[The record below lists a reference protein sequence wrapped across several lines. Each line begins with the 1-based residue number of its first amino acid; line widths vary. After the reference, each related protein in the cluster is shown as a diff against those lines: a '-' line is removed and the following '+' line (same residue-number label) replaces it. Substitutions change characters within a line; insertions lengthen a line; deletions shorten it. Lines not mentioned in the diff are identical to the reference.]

1 MARLTKLG
9 EFEGPGEKKT
19 AQYLAQN
26 LPDHWHV
33 IHGRQLPNRTRTEID
48 FLVIADNHLFV
59 VEEKSW
65 GPEIAIEDV
74 DWYVIKGSK
83 LDRRSSPAYQASQAA
98 KKVAGWLKDRG
109 INIEFMTCISV
120 VIMSHDDVVLRVN
133 PNQVVDDSV
142 LKLKG
147 CEEYFIRADKQSN
160 PKFRNSKEAID
171 SIVSGL
177 SGRAAEL
184 SQIGEYAILSEVPE
198 PFSGV
203 RTFFGEHINSGEE
216 ALLTCFDH
224 TYWNSDDGQK
234 ADFIKRERNAYR
246 ALQELGS
253 AWVVLPDFVFERK
266 QWWVVPSLKPHRFVP
281 LSSMSSD
288 DTIKDFTLSAERIFL
303 NALET
308 LLAIHSEGVVHK
320 NISPESVWIGPKN
333 RIKFSNFRLAHI
345 DGHATLRA
353 SSSAKEQNPFLAP
366 EVEDPDFYSSYE
378 ADAYSLASSFSF
390 CLFGSVEVPKEAGD
404 VSVKLLEVLGRM
416 LHPSPE
422 SRISLSDALEH
433 LSVTE
438 AARPEGSN
446 PLELSDEF
454 IEGGLISKRYKL
466 MQSLGEGGMGVSW
479 LAQDTFDGGK
489 LRVIK
494 ALRRTE
500 DYELAIREYGA
511 TSALKG
517 INFCSTPRASNDLP
531 APGYLVYDFVP
542 GSTLESYSDS
552 DEFKIEKAKSLFI
565 ESLRRIGQVHEKGM
579 VHGDLSPRNILID
592 EQENL
597 WLIDFGL
604 AVEIGKKQ
612 FGGTPSTMS
621 PEASKKNELFPH
633 SDLYSLCASFVFSI
647 LGRAPYKG
655 EKQNLSARD
664 WSIRYLSD
672 AERQQVGDEG
682 ASFLSV
688 LLNNCYEEPNKR
700 AQSAEELFEQID
712 ALRRPQIDQW
722 PEQDAEQLINSSVN
736 KLRKLYI
743 QSKSGASNSMGKDET
758 YAQTLLDT
766 KLIPDILSGKARL
779 VFLTGNAG
787 DGKTSFLQTLQAEL
801 EKRDFK
807 ELEADRYGWIYEQA
821 SLTVRAINDAS
832 ESRNGFS
839 RDERTKQLLDS
850 YVTDGHTVLL
860 AINDGRMREFFEDH
874 SLEYPLI
881 AQVINN
887 YFEQGDSQSGDVV
900 VVDLKT
906 RSLVSGTDIPILDSV
921 IDQVTSPQLWN
932 TCQGCA
938 SAHKCP
944 IFQNSKALA
953 GSARESVKELFEVTH
968 LRRKKRITL
977 RQMRSTLSWLI
988 TGDLQ
993 CEEVHEMLDKPTHSL
1008 QDWDLSQLA
1017 FSDSTTDVLIQT
1029 WRDIDPAG
1037 LNSSKMSKLLEDPR
1051 IRDLGFSANEIYR
1064 RGMRMS
1070 FFRQP
1075 FVDNIEVSQSLLD
1088 DSRSYKYLTR
1098 FVESMKEHSVGVI
1111 PIILRGISRL
1121 VGSIFYE
1128 ESDLVIS
1135 KRTDGNWIPLRK
1147 FPIEEFKL
1155 DVLHPV
1161 NEYIETQFEALLLT
1175 HVPSSNRFL
1184 ISLDIF
1190 EVLCRSEGG
1199 QLMHDPASDA
1209 VRHEV
1214 LRFTN
1219 SLIGQPIN
1227 EIYVVE
1233 PSGRQ
1238 NLVRVSN
1245 GLIQLEVEGE
1255 ASNG

>member
-1 MARLTKLG
+1 MARLTSLG

-48 FLVIADNHLFV
+48 FLIVADNHLFV

-98 KKVAGWLKDRG
+98 KKVAGWLKERRL
-109 INIEFMTCISV
+109 NLEFMTCISV
-120 VIMSHDDVVLRVN
+120 VIMSYDDVVLRVN
-133 PNQVVDDSV
+133 PNQGVDDSV
-142 LKLKG
+142 LKLQG
-147 CEEYFIRADKQSN
+147 CEEFFTRVDKRSN
-160 PKFRNSKEAID
+160 PKFRASKESVD
-171 SIVSGL
+171 NIVSGL
-177 SGRAAEL
+177 SGKSSDL
-184 SQIGEYAILSEVPE
+184 SQIGDYAIVYEVPE

-224 TYWNSDDGQK
+224 SYWNSDDNQK

-253 AWVVLPDFVFERK
+253 AWVVLPDFVYERK

-281 LSSMSSD
+281 LSSMSSE
-288 DTIKDFTLSAERIFL
+288 DTIQDFKLSAERMFL

-308 LLAIHSEGVVHK
+308 LSAIHSEGVVHK
-320 NISPESVWIGPKN
+320 NITPESVWIGPKN
-333 RIKFSNFRLAHI
+333 RIKFSSFRLAHI

-353 SSSAKEQNPFLAP
+353 NSNAKERNPFLAP
-366 EVEDPDFYSSYE
+366 EVQDPDFYSSYE

-390 CLFGSVEVPKEAGD
+390 CLFGSVEVPDEADG
-404 VSVKLLEVLGRM
+404 VSDKLIEILGRM
-416 LHPSPE
+416 LHHTPD
-422 SRISLSDALEH
+422 SRISLKDAIEKLN
-433 LSVTE
+433 LTE
-438 AARPEGSN
+438 VSKREGAN
-446 PLELSDEF
+446 PLEVSDEF
-454 IEGGLISKRYKL
+454 IQGGLISKRYKL
-466 MQSLGEGGMGVSW
+466 LQSLGEGGMGVSW

-489 LRVIK
+489 LRVVK

-500 DYELAIREYGA
+500 DYELAIKEYGA

-542 GSTLESYSDS
+542 GSTLETYSDS
-552 DEFKIEKAKSLFI
+552 DEFKIDKAKSLFI
-565 ESLRRIGQVHEKGM
+565 DSLRRIGQVHEKGM

-621 PEASKKNELFPH
+621 PEASKKKELFPY

-647 LGRAPYKG
+647 LGRAPYTG
-655 EKQNLSARD
+655 QKQNLSARD
-664 WSIRYLSD
+664 WNIRYLTD

-682 ASFLSV
+682 ASFLTV
-688 LLNNCYEEPNKR
+688 LLNNCDEDPSKR
-700 AQSAEELFEQID
+700 AQSAEELFEQVD
-712 ALRRPQIDQW
+712 AIRRPQVNEW
-722 PEQDAEQLINSSVN
+722 PEQDAEQLVNSSVN

-743 QSKSGASNSMGKDET
+743 QSKSGASNSMGKDDT

-766 KLIPDILSGKARL
+766 KLIPDVLSGKARL

-801 EKRDFK
+801 KSQGFK
-807 ELEADRYGWIYEQA
+807 ELEADRYGWTYEQA

-832 ESRNGFS
+832 ESRNGLS

-860 AINDGRMREFFEDH
+860 AINDGRMREFFEDY
-874 SLEYPLI
+874 SLEYPII
-881 AQVINN
+881 AQVIQD

-906 RSLVSGTDIPILDSV
+906 RSLVSGTDVPILDSV
-921 IDQVTSPQLWN
+921 IEQVTSPQLWDE
-932 TCQGCA
+932 CHGCT

-953 GSARESVKELFEVTH
+953 GSARESVKELFEITH

-993 CEEVHEMLDKPTHSL
+993 CEDVHEMLDRPTHSL
-1008 QDWDLSQLA
+1008 QDWDISQLA
-1017 FSDSTTDVLIQT
+1017 FSDATTDLLIQT
-1029 WRDIDPAG
+1029 WKDIDPAG
-1037 LNSSKMSKLLEDPR
+1037 LNSSKMSKLLEDPE
-1051 IRDLGFSANEIYR
+1051 IRNLGFSANEIYR

-1070 FFRQP
+1070 FFRQAL
-1075 FVDNIEVSQSLLD
+1075 VDNSEVSQNLLD
-1088 DSRSYKYLTR
+1088 DSRSYKYLSR
-1098 FVESMKEHSVGVI
+1098 FVESMKEPAAGVV
-1111 PIILRGISRL
+1111 PIILRGMSRL

-1147 FPIEEFKL
+1147 FPMGEFKL
-1155 DVLHPV
+1155 DVLHPT
-1161 NEYIETQFEALLLT
+1161 NEYIETQFEALFLT

-1199 QLMHDPASDA
+1199 QLMNDPASDA

-1214 LRFTN
+1214 QRFTN

-1227 EIYVVE
+1227 EIYIVE
-1233 PSGRQ
+1233 PSGKQ
-1238 NLVRVSN
+1238 NLVRVSD
-1245 GLIQLEVEGE
+1245 GLIHLGVEVEGI
-1255 ASNG
+1255 NG